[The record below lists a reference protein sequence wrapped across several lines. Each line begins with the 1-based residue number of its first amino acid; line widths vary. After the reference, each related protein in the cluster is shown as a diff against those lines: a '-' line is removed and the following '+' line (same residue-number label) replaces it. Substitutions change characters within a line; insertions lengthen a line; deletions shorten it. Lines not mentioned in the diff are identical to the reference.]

1 MPLKGIFLLDIIP
14 QNLMLTHEGQATQV
28 PHNMEMEPRDVY
40 FYKIINS
47 ANKQGFH
54 VSEIPLDRTL
64 DLKKKKELYN
74 EYILSSA
81 QTAHSFKDAM
91 VISVMR
97 ITYEGRVS
105 STSIMPL

>member
-14 QNLMLTHEGQATQV
+14 QNLMLTHEGQTTQV
-28 PHNMEMEPRDVY
+28 PHNMEMEPQDVY

-64 DLKKKKELYN
+64 DLKKKKRI
-74 EYILSSA
+74 YIMSIFLV
-81 QTAHSFKDAM
+81 QLKQPTALKLPWLFQ
-91 VISVMR
+91 
-97 ITYEGRVS
+97 
-105 STSIMPL
+105 

>member
-54 VSEIPLDRTL
+54 LSEIPLDRTL
-64 DLKKKKELYN
+64 DLKKKKRS
-74 EYILSSA
+74 YIMSIFLV
-81 QTAHSFKDAM
+81 QLKQPTALK
-91 VISVMR
+91 
-97 ITYEGRVS
+97 
-105 STSIMPL
+105 MPWLFQ